1 MPLSRRV
8 GLAVAITGSAVATTV
23 LPFTAHAESTV
34 LHVDNRATVCSDK
47 GTGTQA
53 LPFCTIQAAA
63 DVAEPGQTVDIA
75 ANRQF
80 TGQVTVKRSGQ
91 PGKPIVFRGDVSY
104 GAPSSSVDASSQGST
119 GPHAFV
125 LDGVHDVTVSGLSFD
140 APQEAVLVK
149 DSTRIA
155 LDRSD
160 ASNSGNSFAPG
171 ATANIRVTGASS
183 NVTVSRNRVFSP
195 PVAGVA
201 IDAGVTGAVVTTNII
216 ADGPGRGVLVTDAPG
231 TVVVSNTIAA
241 NCGND
246 LELAGN
252 SAGATVENNILTKR
266 PAPACNNTPAPA
278 PTAVSLAV
286 SAGSVQGTKADYNT
300 VVPRSETSAS
310 YSWGGTSYATPQDFR
325 ATGQGA
331 HDNAADPGFA
341 DATYEPV
348 AAEGLTDAA
357 DPTALGVLATDFY
370 DKEPAD
376 HPGIANTAP
385 SGYRDRGAIERQDPL
400 YVSVYGFPFT
410 LEGRPFNARFKADYV
425 RSWSPGTATLDFG
438 DGSAPLTIQSDQ
450 FVDHDYPA
458 AGSYTATLTGTS
470 LTGPSRT
477 STVQVTI
484 AQLPELWTQFSWSFN
499 DRSRAQITVSAESVS
514 PWPVVRHVVDFGDG
528 TAPAVSEG
536 PSRTASLTHEYGVG
550 GSYTITETVTDNH
563 GRTASRTRTVGVPG
577 PQAGVPFTGYFGGP
591 TSHNGLFDN
600 GVWTLSYNKTDSR
613 PNSVW
618 GFGNP
623 GDIPVVGNWDYTC
636 QCQHAIYRPSTA
648 AFDLSRRDGSISHVP
663 FGNPGDL
670 PAVGSWDR
678 NGHDQVAVYRP
689 STATLWIRHDD
700 GSYTPLHFGNP
711 GDQPV
716 VGDWDGVGHSQFGV
730 YRPAANPWEPNLF
743 IFRHDDGSYST
754 VTYGNHGDLPVVG
767 DWSGVGRASFGIY
780 RPATHQ
786 FTLNNSYAGR
796 PDNVYTIYNNYN

>member
-8 GLAVAITGSAVATTV
+8 GLAVAIAGSAVATTV

-34 LHVDNRATVCSDK
+34 LYVDQRATTCSDK

-53 LPFCTIQAAA
+53 QPFCTIQAAA
-63 DVAEPGQTVDIA
+63 DVVEPGQTVRLPA
-75 ANRQF
+75 KRRF

-91 PGKPIVFRGDVSY
+91 PGKPIVFQGDTTY
-104 GAPSSSVDASSQGST
+104 GAPNTTVNAAGEGST
-119 GPHAFV
+119 GVHAFV
-125 LDGVHDVTVSGLSFD
+125 LDGVHDVTVSGLSLG

-149 DSTRIA
+149 DSTRIV
-155 LDRSD
+155 LDR
-160 ASNSGNSFAPG
+160 AYVSGGGAVADPG
-171 ATANIRVTGASS
+171 ATANVRVTGTSS
-183 NVTVSRNRVFSP
+183 NVTVSRVRVFSP
-195 PVAGVA
+195 PVAGVS
-201 IDAGVTGAVVTTNII
+201 IDAGVTGAVVTTSIVT
-216 ADGPGRGVLVTDAPG
+216 DGPGRGVLVTDAPG
-231 TVVVSNTIAA
+231 TVVVGNTIAA

-252 SAGATVENNILTKR
+252 SAGAVVENNILTKR
-266 PAPACNNTPAPA
+266 PAPRCGSTPT
-278 PTAVSLAV
+278 TAVPLVV
-286 SAGSVQGTKADYNT
+286 SADSVQGTKADYNT
-300 VVPRSETSAS
+300 VVGPGQASAS
-310 YSWGGTSYATPQDFR
+310 YSWGGTSYATPEAFR

-331 HDNAADPGFA
+331 HDNAVDPGFG
-341 DATYEPV
+341 DDYDYEPV

-357 DPTALGVLATDFY
+357 DPTAPGVPATDLF
-370 DKEPAD
+370 DREPAD
-376 HPGIANTAP
+376 HPGIANTGP
-385 SGYRDRGAIERQDPL
+385 SGYRDRGALELQDSLRASLSGLPYSQENHPL
-400 YVSVYGFPFT
+400 
-410 LEGRPFNARFKADYV
+410 NARFTVDYTA
-425 RSWSPGTATLDFG
+425 SWAPGTATLDFG
-438 DGSAPLTIQSDQ
+438 DGSTPLVVTPGQR

-458 AGSYTATLTGTS
+458 AGSYTATLTA
-470 LTGPSRT
+470 TGQAGGVRKAT
-477 STVQVTI
+477 ATVLLNPV
-484 AQLPELWTQFSWSFN
+484 AQPWTQFWWSAG
-499 DRSRAQITVSAESVS
+499 DRSRAQITLNAQSVS
-514 PWPVVRHVVDFGDG
+514 PWPIVRHVVDFGDG
-528 TAPAVSEG
+528 TAPTVSEG
-536 PSRTASLTHEYGVG
+536 PNANPSISHEYGVG
-550 GSYTITETVTDNH
+550 GSYTITSTVVDNH
-563 GRTASRTRTVGVPG
+563 GRTASQTKTAGVAG

-600 GVWTLSYNKTDSR
+600 GTWALSYNKSDSR
-613 PNSVW
+613 LNSSW

-711 GDQPV
+711 GDVPI
-716 VGDWDGVGHSQFGV
+716 VGDWDGVHHSQFGV
-730 YRPAANPWEPNLF
+730 FRPAANPWESNLF

-754 VTYGNHGDLPVVG
+754 VTYGMQGDLPVVG
-767 DWSGVGRASFGIY
+767 DWSGTGRTSYGIF
-780 RPATHQ
+780 RPGNHQ
-786 FTLNNSYAGR
+786 FTLNNAYAGR